1 MFPCTGGAGFFSGRD
16 WENVMD
22 SYDAKSCSALEK
34 PYYKPIEAA
43 LRWCNLIEH
52 ETTILQ
58 NMGNGL
64 LPPIGAFPQWPC
76 LRVNAEKVHDAIL
89 NGELIAGRDGRAV
102 SPGEHVKPERL
113 TIRHTDLK
121 TWMAKH
127 HPGQTPKFLFDDIE
141 RTTHPAINADSFRAL
156 QADRDAL
163 KARVDNAIEAYKALK
178 QERDQIESE
187 RVSLA
192 AIVEKLDAPN
202 AKAKTTYLNIIGGLL
217 ELMLGTTPAGN
228 PQSAFD
234 DQSAIVAAMLAHY
247 DRAPGISRT
256 TLDTK
261 FAEAN
266 RSIKAY

>member
-1 MFPCTGGAGFFSGRD
+1 
-16 WENVMD
+16 MD
-22 SYDAKSCSALEK
+22 TYDAKSCSDLAKLH
-34 PYYKPIEAA
+34 YRPIDAA
-43 LRWCNLIEH
+43 LRWCGLIAH
-52 ETTILQ
+52 EIKILKATGESQ
-58 NMGNGL
+58 Y
-64 LPPIGAFPQWPC
+64 PPLGSFPQWPC
-76 LRVNAEKVHDAIL
+76 LRSNVERIVDAIET
-89 NGELIAGRDGRAV
+89 GELPHGRDGKTVA
-102 SPGEHVKPERL
+102 PGDHVATTRR
-113 TIRHTDLK
+113 TIRHSDLK
-121 TWMAKH
+121 TWMARH
-127 HPGQTPKFLFDDIE
+127 HPDQKPKFLFDDIE

-217 ELMLGTTPAGN
+217 ELMIGTTPAGK
-228 PQSAFD
+228 PQSVFD

-247 DRAPGISRT
+247 ERAPGISRT